1 MTTPLA
7 RLALAASLVTA
18 GACSDRTPA
27 PQVVTLQQAPA
38 PVTSDPKIGQMA
50 VTGSATLE
58 VVPDC
63 ADLTMTIVSDGA
75 RPGQAAASVKAK
87 QTALLAALA
96 KLGLESTD
104 LKLSHQRLDPIYA
117 STPDGWSQL
126 KVATYRAEITITATT
141 KNFDLLGSMLEAGAN
156 AGATSM
162 STQFR
167 RSDIAELKK
176 QVRDMALKAAKDK
189 AQQTA
194 SALGIQLGPVI
205 TVNEIPAG
213 YMWSSAYF
221 PRTANAMDVAPSA
234 GGAALGGAL
243 GGVSQTLNLDVSISY
258 ELPRR
263 A

>member
-1 MTTPLA
+1 MTHPFA
-7 RLALAASLVTA
+7 RFALAASLVTA
-18 GACSDRTPA
+18 AAACSDRTPA
-27 PQVVTLQQAPA
+27 PQVVTLQQAPLPPA
-38 PVTSDPKIGQMA
+38 ASDPKIGQMA

-63 ADLTMTIVSDGA
+63 ADLTMTLVADSG

-87 QTALLAALA
+87 QDAVIAAFG
-96 KLGLESTD
+96 KLGIESAD
-104 LKLSHQRLDPIYA
+104 MKLSHQTLSPIYA
-117 STPDGWSQL
+117 SNPDGWSQL

-141 KNFDLLGSMLEAGAN
+141 KKFELLGAMMEAGAN
-156 AGATSM
+156 AGARSL
-162 STQFR
+162 SSQFR

-176 QVRDMALKAAKDK
+176 KVRDMALRAAKDK

-213 YMWSSAYF
+213 HMWSSAYF
-221 PRTANAMDVAPSA
+221 PRNVNAMDVAQAP
-234 GGAALGGAL
+234 GGAAVL